1 MASVEGLGARSLV
14 ALRSSRARHFIA
26 LTKPRVMA
34 LAVFTAL
41 VGLAIAPGEIS
52 PGMALVSIAAIAL
65 GAGAAG
71 ALNMWYDAP
80 IDALMARTAAR
91 PIPAG
96 RVTAHEALAFGL
108 VLAVASV
115 GVLAFS
121 ATLVAAALLAATLLF
136 YSVVYTMWLKYA
148 TPQNFVIG
156 GAAGALPPVIGW
168 TAVTGSLDWQAGVLF
183 LIVFLWTPPHFWA
196 LALLKSADY
205 AAARIPMLP
214 NVAGEVVTRRH
225 IFAYAV
231 LLAPVGVAPWALGM
245 AGAGYGLLAVALGA
259 ELVRRAWNV
268 LWVPVATSRAPAR
281 ALFAFSIVYLYALF
295 VALLADAATRHV
307 AASLAA

>member
-1 MASVEGLGARSLV
+1 MEGRGVRSLP
-14 ALRSSRARHFIA
+14 AFRSSRARHFVD

-41 VGLAIAPGEIS
+41 VGMAIAPGDITL
-52 PGMALVSIAAIAL
+52 AQAVVSIAAIAL

-80 IDALMARTAAR
+80 IDALMARTSVR

-96 RVTAHEALAFGL
+96 RVTANEALAFGL
-108 VLAVASV
+108 VLAVVSV
-115 GVLAFS
+115 GVLALS
-121 ATLVAAALLAATLLF
+121 ANALAAALLAATILF
-136 YSVVYTMWLKYA
+136 YSVAYTMWLKYA
-148 TPQNFVIG
+148 TSQNIVIG

-168 TAVTGSLDWQAGVLF
+168 AVVTGTLDWQAGLLF

-231 LLAPVGVAPWALGM
+231 LLAPVGVAPWALDM
-245 AGAGYGLLAVALGA
+245 AGVGYGVLALVLGA
-259 ELVRRAWNV
+259 ELLRRAWTV
-268 LWVPVATSRAPAR
+268 LRTPVEVSRAPAK
-281 ALFAFSIVYLYALF
+281 ALFMFSIVYLYAIF
-295 VALLADAATRHV
+295 AALLIDAAIRY
-307 AASLAA
+307 LAT

>member
-1 MASVEGLGARSLV
+1 MTFMEGRGVQWLPAFRSG
-14 ALRSSRARHFIA
+14 RTRHFVD

-41 VGLAIAPGEIS
+41 VGMAIAPGQFTLVQAI
-52 PGMALVSIAAIAL
+52 VSIAAIAM

-80 IDALMARTAAR
+80 IDALMARTSVR

-96 RVTAHEALAFGL
+96 RVTANEALVFGL
-108 VLAVASV
+108 ILAVVSV
-115 GVLAFS
+115 GVLALS
-121 ATLVAAALLAATLLF
+121 GTLLAAALLATTIIF
-136 YSVVYTMWLKYA
+136 YSVAYTMWLKYA
-148 TPQNFVIG
+148 TPQNIVIG
-156 GAAGALPPVIGW
+156 GAAGALPPIIGW
-168 TAVTGSLDWQAGVLF
+168 TAVTGSMDWQAGLLF

-231 LLAPVGVAPWALGM
+231 VLAPVGVAPWALGM
-245 AGAGYGLLAVALGA
+245 AGAGYGVLAAILGA
-259 ELVRRAWNV
+259 ELVRRAWTV
-268 LWVPVATSRAPAR
+268 LRTPVATSRAPAK
-281 ALFAFSIVYLYALF
+281 ALFAFSILYLYVIFA
-295 VALLADAATRHV
+295 ALLIDAAVRH
-307 AASLAA
+307 LAA

>member
-1 MASVEGLGARSLV
+1 MEGLGARFLV
-14 ALRSSRARHFIA
+14 ALRSGRVPHFVA

-34 LAVFTAL
+34 LAIFTAL
-41 VGLAIAPGEIS
+41 VGMAIAPGEIS
-52 PGMALVSIAAIAL
+52 LSKALVSIGAIAL

-80 IDALMARTAAR
+80 IDALMARTSAR

-121 ATLVAAALLAATLLF
+121 ATLLSAAILAATIIF
-136 YSVVYTMWLKYA
+136 YSVIYTMWLKYA
-148 TPQNFVIG
+148 TPHNIVIG

-168 TAVTGSLDWQAGVLF
+168 TAVTGSLDWHAAVPF

-196 LALLKSADY
+196 LALLKTADY

-214 NVAGEVVTRRH
+214 NVAGEAVTRRH

-231 LLAPVGVAPWALGM
+231 LLAPVGVAPWAMGM
-245 AGAGYGLLAVALGA
+245 AGAGYGLLAAALGA
-259 ELVRRAWNV
+259 ELVRRAWAV
-268 LWVPVATSRAPAR
+268 LRVPVVTSRAPAR
-281 ALFAFSIVYLYALF
+281 ALFTFSILYLYAIF
-295 VALLADAATRHV
+295 AALLVDAATRHV

>member
-1 MASVEGLGARSLV
+1 
-14 ALRSSRARHFIA
+14 
-26 LTKPRVMA
+26 MA

-41 VGLAIAPGEIS
+41 VGMAIAPGEIS

-96 RVTAHEALAFGL
+96 SVTDHEALAFGL
-108 VLAVASV
+108 ILAVVSV
-115 GVLAFS
+115 GVLGFS
-121 ATLVAAALLAATLLF
+121 ATVLSAVILAVTIIF
-136 YSVVYTMWLKYA
+136 YCVVYTMWLKYA
-148 TPQNFVIG
+148 TPQNIVIG

-168 TAVTGSLDWQAGVLF
+168 TAVTGSLDWQAGVPF

-214 NVAGEVVTRRH
+214 NVAGEATTRQH
-225 IFAYAV
+225 IFAYAM

-245 AGAGYGLLAVALGA
+245 AGAGYGLLAFALGA
-259 ELVRRAWNV
+259 ELVRRAWTV
-268 LWVPVATSRAPAR
+268 LRVPVSTSRAPAR
-281 ALFAFSIVYLYALF
+281 ALFAFSILYLYAIF
-295 VALLADAATRHV
+295 AALLVDAATRHL

>member
-1 MASVEGLGARSLV
+1 MTFMEGRGVRSLP
-14 ALRSSRARHFIA
+14 AFRSSRTRHFID

-34 LAVFTAL
+34 LAVFTAF
-41 VGLAIAPGEIS
+41 VGMVIAPGELS
-52 PGMALVSIAAIAL
+52 VGQGLVSIAAIAL

-80 IDALMARTAAR
+80 IDALMARTSTR

-96 RVTAHEALAFGL
+96 IVTTNEALAFGL
-108 VLAVASV
+108 TLAVVSV
-115 GVLAFS
+115 GLLALS
-121 ATLVAAALLAATLLF
+121 ANLLAAAILAGTILF
-136 YSVVYTMWLKYA
+136 YSAAYTMWLKYA
-148 TPQNFVIG
+148 TSQNIVIG

-168 TAVTGSLDWQAGVLF
+168 AAVTGSIDWQAGLLF

-231 LLAPVGVAPWALGM
+231 LLAPIGVAPWAMGM
-245 AGAGYGLLAVALGA
+245 AGVGYGVLAVVLGV
-259 ELVRRAWNV
+259 ELVRRAWAV
-268 LWVPVATSRAPAR
+268 LRTPVTTSRAPAR
-281 ALFAFSIVYLYALF
+281 ALFAFSILYLYAIF
-295 VALLADAATRHV
+295 TALLLDAAIKHV
-307 AASLAA
+307 ANLLAA

>member
-1 MASVEGLGARSLV
+1 
-14 ALRSSRARHFIA
+14 
-26 LTKPRVMA
+26 MA

-41 VGLAIAPGEIS
+41 VGMAIAPGDITL
-52 PGMALVSIAAIAL
+52 AQAVVSIAAIAL

-80 IDALMARTAAR
+80 IDALMARTSVR

-96 RVTAHEALAFGL
+96 RVTANEALAFGL
-108 VLAVASV
+108 VLAVVSV
-115 GVLAFS
+115 GVLALS
-121 ATLVAAALLAATLLF
+121 ANALAAALLAATILF
-136 YSVVYTMWLKYA
+136 YSVAYTMWLKYA
-148 TPQNFVIG
+148 TSQNIVIG

-168 TAVTGSLDWQAGVLF
+168 AVVTGTLDWQAGLLF

-231 LLAPVGVAPWALGM
+231 LLAPVGVAPWALDM
-245 AGAGYGLLAVALGA
+245 AGVGYGVLALVLGA
-259 ELVRRAWNV
+259 ELLRRAWTV
-268 LWVPVATSRAPAR
+268 LRTPVEVSRAPAK
-281 ALFAFSIVYLYALF
+281 ALFMFSIVYLYAIF
-295 VALLADAATRHV
+295 AALLIDAAIRY
-307 AASLAA
+307 LAT

>member
-1 MASVEGLGARSLV
+1 MTFMEGRGVQWLPAF
-14 ALRSSRARHFIA
+14 RSSRTRHFVD

-41 VGLAIAPGEIS
+41 VGMAIAPEDITLGQ
-52 PGMALVSIAAIAL
+52 AVVSIAAIAM

-80 IDALMARTAAR
+80 IDALMARTSVR
-91 PIPAG
+91 PIPSG
-96 RVTAHEALAFGL
+96 HVTAHEALAFGL
-108 VLAVASV
+108 ALAVVSI
-115 GVLAFS
+115 GVLALS
-121 ATLVAAALLAATLLF
+121 ANVLAAALLAATILF
-136 YSVVYTMWLKYA
+136 YSVAYTMWLKYA
-148 TPQNFVIG
+148 TPQNIVIG

-168 TAVTGSLDWQAGVLF
+168 TAVTGTLDWRAGVLF

-231 LLAPVGVAPWALGM
+231 LLAPVGAAPWALGM
-245 AGAGYGLLAVALGA
+245 AGVGYGVLAVSLGA
-259 ELVRRAWNV
+259 ELLRRAWMV
-268 LWVPVATSRAPAR
+268 LRTPVATSRAPAK
-281 ALFAFSIVYLYALF
+281 ALFAFSILYLYAIF
-295 VALLADAATRHV
+295 AALLIDAAIRH
-307 AASLAA
+307 LAA

>member
-1 MASVEGLGARSLV
+1 MTFMEGRCMRSLL
-14 ALRSSRARHFIA
+14 AFRSSRTRHFID

-34 LAVFTAL
+34 LAVFTAV
-41 VGLAIAPGEIS
+41 VGMAIAPGDITL
-52 PGMALVSIAAIAL
+52 GQAVVSIAAIAL

-80 IDALMARTAAR
+80 IDALMARTSIR

-96 RVTAHEALAFGL
+96 HVTAHEALVFGL
-108 VLAVASV
+108 ALATMAV
-115 GVLAFS
+115 GVLALS
-121 ATLVAAALLAATLLF
+121 ANVLAAAILAATILF
-136 YSVVYTMWLKYA
+136 YSVAYTMWLKYA
-148 TPQNFVIG
+148 TPQNIVIG

-168 TAVTGSLDWQAGVLF
+168 AAVTGSIDWQAGLLF

-225 IFAYAV
+225 IFAYAL

-245 AGAGYGLLAVALGA
+245 AGAGYGALAVILGA
-259 ELVRRAWNV
+259 ELVRRAWRV
-268 LWVPVATSRAPAR
+268 LRTPVATSRAPAK
-281 ALFAFSIVYLYALF
+281 ALFAFSIIYLYAIF
-295 VALLADAATRHV
+295 ATLLIDGAIRHLAT
-307 AASLAA
+307 